1 MTIARNAL
9 PNPAS
14 NVISGTIDQDTTWY
28 EDIELTQNGDPLTGV
43 SDHVWTLTL
52 YKEPGATADLT
63 LTTAD
68 STLTIT
74 ESTATTLSIRC
85 APSRLSTLS
94 GDYYCDVRSTD
105 SSPTVDSASRVYLW
119 GRGIITVVEGNA

>member
-1 MTIARNAL
+1 MAFSRNSQ

-14 NVISGTIDQDTTWY
+14 NTISCSIDQNTTWY
-28 EDIELTQNGDPLTGV
+28 EDIELTQNGEPLTGV

-52 YKEPGATADLT
+52 YKEPGADADLT
-63 LTTAD
+63 LSTTD

-85 APSRLSTLS
+85 APSRLSALE
-94 GDYYCDVRSTD
+94 GDYFCDVSSTD
-105 SSPTVDSASRVYLW
+105 SSQTVDGASRVYLW
-119 GRGIITVVEGNA
+119 GRGIITVVEGNS

>member
-1 MTIARNAL
+1 MSLARNAL

-28 EDIELTQNGDPLTGV
+28 EDIELTQNGDPLTDV
-43 SDHVWTLTL
+43 DDHVWTLTL
-52 YKEPGATADLT
+52 YKEPGAGADLT

-74 ESTATTLSIRC
+74 EGATTILGIRC
-85 APSRLSTLS
+85 APSRLSALS
-94 GDYYCDVRSTD
+94 GDYWCDVRSTD
-105 SSPTVDSASRVYLW
+105 SSPTVDGASRVYLW
-119 GRGIITVVEGNA
+119 GRGVVTVVEGNS